1 MVFNEYAF
9 PSNEN
14 LKKTLGHRYYRN
26 NFASLMVL
34 TAKAEKLTREVNIV
48 LNDDGG
54 TN

>member
-1 MVFNEYAF
+1 
-9 PSNEN
+9 
-14 LKKTLGHRYYRN
+14 
-26 NFASLMVL
+26 MVL